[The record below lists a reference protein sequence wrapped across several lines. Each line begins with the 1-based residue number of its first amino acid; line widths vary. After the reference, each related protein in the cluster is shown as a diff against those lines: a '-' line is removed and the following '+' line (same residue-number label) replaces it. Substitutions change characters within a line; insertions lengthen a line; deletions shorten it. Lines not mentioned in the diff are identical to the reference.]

1 MKTRTIAL
9 AVLAITT
16 LGGQLISGA
25 VTLQDTNPSTSIE
38 APQTDPQPCTRA
50 ALTIKEGETDAAM
63 GGVRR
68 TPYTLT
74 NVSKTPCVLKGH
86 VSLELLNKAGA
97 IVKRATKQKTDD
109 PITAA
114 ILEPGKTA
122 WFALNFNAG
131 GAGYMGKPCPV
142 YRQMKVTT
150 PGAQSPFVLKTE
162 IQTCA
167 KSDFSVTPITAGAPE

>member
-1 MKTRTIAL
+1 
-9 AVLAITT
+9 
-16 LGGQLISGA
+16 
-25 VTLQDTNPSTSIE
+25 
-38 APQTDPQPCTRA
+38 
-50 ALTIKEGETDAAM
+50 M

-74 NVSKTPCVLKGH
+74 NVSQTPCVLKGY

-97 IVKRATKQKTDD
+97 MVKRATKQKTDD

-114 ILEPGKTA
+114 ILMPGKTA
-122 WFALNFNAG
+122 WFALNFNVG

-142 YRQMKVTT
+142 YRQMKVTP
-150 PGAQSPFVLKTE
+150 PGAQRPFVLKTE